1 MDFILGSDT
10 YVAGSKSAALKTCT
24 KPLRDMPAISAG
36 GTNHGIY
43 DTGCDIY
50 QGISSMLDSYCN
62 AGERDADRIKAVAD
76 ALDDL
81 DNGMKNDMTSGFSG
95 CGGYLK

>member
-1 MDFILGSDT
+1 MSFILGSDT
-10 YVAGSKSAALKTCT
+10 YVAGSKSIMLKACT
-24 KPLRDMPAISAG
+24 ELLRDIPAISAG

-43 DTGCDIY
+43 NKGCDIY

-95 CGGYLK
+95 YGGYLK